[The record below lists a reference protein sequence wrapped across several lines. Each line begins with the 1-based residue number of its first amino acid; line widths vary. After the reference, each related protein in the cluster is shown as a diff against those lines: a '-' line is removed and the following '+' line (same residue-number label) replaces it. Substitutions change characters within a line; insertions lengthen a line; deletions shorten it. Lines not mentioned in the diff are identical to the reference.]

1 MLAGL
6 SETRLVTKIEYR
18 TLNDLAYDRI
28 REGLMAGSFHPGQVL
43 VIRTLAESYG
53 ISTTPVREALQRLVA
68 ERLLTLLPNRSIA
81 VPALE
86 ASKYAELARIRCE
99 LEGLA
104 AELAAARVRKAT
116 LRKLAR
122 LADDM
127 DESLAARDHD
137 AYRRQNQA
145 FHFAVYGEA
154 ASPRLFEMIQDL
166 WSQTGPYMKELFGAP
181 AYEPKANE
189 AHRSVLAALEA
200 GDGVR
205 ARAGIVADLTVAG
218 TFLVPHLEAV
228 EGARRREAEPA

>member
-1 MLAGL
+1 MLTGL
-6 SETRLVTKIEYR
+6 RRPCVTKIEYR

-43 VIRTLAESYG
+43 VIRSLAESYG

-68 ERLLTLLPNRSIA
+68 ERLLVLLPNRSIA

-86 ASKYAELARIRCE
+86 AGKYAELARIRCE

-104 AELAAARVRKAT
+104 AELAAPRMRKAT
-116 LRKLAR
+116 LRKLSR

-127 DESLAARDHD
+127 DESLRLRDHD

-145 FHFAVYGEA
+145 FHFAVYAEA
-154 ASPRLFEMIQDL
+154 ASPRLLQMITDL

-181 AYEPKANE
+181 AYEAKANE
-189 AHRSVLAALEA
+189 AHRAILAALEA
-200 GDGVR
+200 GSGAAARSGV
-205 ARAGIVADLTVAG
+205 AADLTVAG
-218 TFLVPHLEAV
+218 GFLLPHLETLEA
-228 EGARRREAEPA
+228 ARRQERETA